1 MINFYFYAD
10 PDDGPSSSFIPIIS
24 QQFPTSV
31 LHRDFATITALVEN
45 PGHHV
50 VLMLPRMSGELAPV
64 IETKKIWLSEV
75 QQLTNKNTQV
85 ILFLPEI
92 EIINQENIW
101 LSKIPNLTIV
111 APAQH
116 TFGMRCYPWVTWQ
129 HWLQDAVDV
138 YQQPGLTSYIDTFV
152 PGQICPLL
160 FDVLLG
166 GERPYRTLLHDWIEN
181 DAILAPNTIMTYYG
195 GNSTRPSVILEPDMN
210 IVAVPEYFHTGVNC
224 FFNGVET
231 RVAVIP
237 PVSIY
242 QQCAYS
248 IITETT
254 AQHNYVFFTE
264 KIARPIVCQRLFIV
278 LSSHWY
284 LHHLRTAGFQTFGD
298 IINESYDLEVD
309 DAKRWRMAFEQ
320 MQALAAMDQQTV
332 LERIQPI
339 VKHNRQVLL
348 ETDWHKKMSQQV
360 GQILDARL
368 NLDLKK
374 S

>member
-1 MINFYFYAD
+1 
-10 PDDGPSSSFIPIIS
+10 
-24 QQFPTSV
+24 
-31 LHRDFATITALVEN
+31 
-45 PGHHV
+45 
-50 VLMLPRMSGELAPV
+50 
-64 IETKKIWLSEV
+64 
-75 QQLTNKNTQV
+75 
-85 ILFLPEI
+85 
-92 EIINQENIW
+92 
-101 LSKIPNLTIV
+101 
-111 APAQH
+111 
-116 TFGMRCYPWVTWQ
+116 MRCYPWVTWQ

-138 YQQPGLTSYIDTFV
+138 YKQPGLTSYIDTFV

-309 DAKRWRMAFEQ
+309 DTKRWRMAFEQ

-348 ETDWHKKMSQQV
+348 ETNWHKKMSQQV